1 MENPYD
7 GSYQLGDHQDIGHM
21 RMQVGQEE
29 GMETMHEQ
37 GNVEDANVGCCVQ
50 IRRGCVKPEDSMGP
64 RPRVLQ
70 IWCNAL
76 CMEGN
81 KTT

>member
-7 GSYQLGDHQDIGHM
+7 GSYHQGIAHM

-37 GNVEDANVGCCVQ
+37 GNVEDANVGLLSPNQKGLYEAGGQYGTQTQGSADLVQ
-50 IRRGCVKPEDSMGP
+50 CSVHGRE
-64 RPRVLQ
+64 
-70 IWCNAL
+70 
-76 CMEGN
+76 
-81 KTT
+81 